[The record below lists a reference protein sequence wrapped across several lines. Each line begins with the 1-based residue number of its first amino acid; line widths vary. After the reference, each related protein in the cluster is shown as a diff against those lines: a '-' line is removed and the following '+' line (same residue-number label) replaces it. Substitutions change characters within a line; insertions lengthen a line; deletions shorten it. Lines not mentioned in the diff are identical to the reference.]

1 MEVGNITKLDGA
13 RRQLDTAI
21 DLFFGSGDSLS
32 THTLAWSAFKVLMDL
47 YPKRREDDF
56 AATLDTMIT
65 KEGWKHMSGVANFLK
80 HADKDADAFLEA
92 HHPMQAMAIIGLAT
106 LLYRRLAGDFSL
118 KMMAMDAWVEFT
130 AADELGIEEVDTN
143 AERVAAEQAWRERVN
158 AMPFEE
164 YMVAA
169 KAYYDNFVKNFHERL
184 ALVEKAQAEGKSYS
198 DFIDGLISS
207 R

>member
-1 MEVGNITKLDGA
+1 
-13 RRQLDTAI
+13 
-21 DLFFGSGDSLS
+21 
-32 THTLAWSAFKVLMDL
+32 MDL